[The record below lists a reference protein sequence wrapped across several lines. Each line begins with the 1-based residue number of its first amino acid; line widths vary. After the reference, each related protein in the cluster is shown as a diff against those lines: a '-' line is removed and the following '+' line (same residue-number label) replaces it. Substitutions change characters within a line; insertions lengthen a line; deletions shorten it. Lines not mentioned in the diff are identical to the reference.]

1 MQFPRIPLFATL
13 AGALLLSSTFVA
25 QADSDLSGEMAKAI
39 KRQEGSVFGYVTRP
53 YSSGTEAAKQLA
65 ALCITHRKSVMGL
78 TSALRAQGYEKGGR
92 IEGRSLRAWIHTEKP
107 PVFLETGGGAVQ
119 GCYLVLDK
127 PAPAFGSIGSAL
139 KQLTGGMTQEIPDK
153 MLNGSKG
160 ERGWVVQPG
169 YDYMILLS
177 NVDERSI
184 LVMTRAE

>member
-1 MQFPRIPLFATL
+1 M
-13 AGALLLSSTFVA
+13 
-25 QADSDLSGEMAKAI
+25 
-39 KRQEGSVFGYVTRP
+39 
-53 YSSGTEAAKQLA
+53 
-65 ALCITHRKSVMGL
+65 
-78 TSALRAQGYEKGGR
+78 
-92 IEGRSLRAWIHTEKP
+92 
-107 PVFLETGGGAVQ
+107 Q

-127 PAPAFGSIGSAL
+127 PARAFGSIGSAL

-184 LVMTRAE
+184 LVMTRAD